1 MPSGFGRSFRAM
13 VPAILGLACAC
24 APVDTGVP
32 RHYLAITHSALN
44 RVSFFDLDSR
54 KVVGALPAQKLPHDL
69 LLSGDQ
75 RTLYVVNTGAQCITT
90 YHLDSPELWRRARA
104 FIRHNQVAA
113 PDPRAARLSD
123 AASVE
128 VGAPFEASAA
138 PLPPTGCLN
147 PDPVQT
153 LPAAVAEFHLTDPT
167 FPESVGVVH
176 ARVHAEAHHACFDC
190 HARSHGGK
198 PFGPVL
204 AEGGRSIV
212 LVHLAY
218 RNIVVLDAATFAVRR
233 RVPLEMS
240 QELMPVEVWLQPRT
254 DVAFVSCRNRIGLS
268 RPGQILVV
276 DLGTGHTL
284 KAIPAGIY
292 PWHLMPD
299 STGRRLFVNNFQSSR
314 ISVVDVARRAIV
326 DSFTVQNGPSTMLL
340 ASGGRRLY
348 VSCFYTH
355 RLLVVN
361 VVSHS
366 VEHSIPVGGNP
377 TSLLLRVDGQRLD
390 VLCGGES
397 EIDSIDLRSNTVVE
411 RWPLPSG
418 AYAFLP
424 VDGDRSG
431 RWPARATTPASNPK
445 GETP

>member
-1 MPSGFGRSFRAM
+1 MPSGFVRSFRAM
-13 VPAILGLACAC
+13 MPAMLGLACAC
-24 APVDTGVP
+24 GPVHTGVP
-32 RHYLAITHSALN
+32 HHYLAITHSALN
-44 RVSFFDLDSR
+44 RVSFFDLDAR

-75 RTLYVVNTGAQCITT
+75 RTLYVINTGAQCITT

-104 FIRHNQVAA
+104 FIRHNQA
-113 PDPRAARLSD
+113 
-123 AASVE
+123 
-128 VGAPFEASAA
+128 ASAA
-138 PLPPTGCLN
+138 PMPPTGCLN

-176 ARVHAEAHHACFDC
+176 AQAHAEAHHACFDC

-198 PFGPVL
+198 PFGPVF

-218 RNIVVLDAATFAVRR
+218 RNIVVLDAATLAVRR
-233 RVPLEMS
+233 RIPLEMS
-240 QELMPVEVWLQPRT
+240 QELMPVEVWLQPGT
-254 DVAFVSCRNRIGLS
+254 DVAFVSCRNRVGLS

-292 PWHLMPD
+292 PWHLLAD

-361 VVSHS
+361 LVSHS

-377 TSLLLRVDGQRLD
+377 TSLLLRVDGRRLD

-431 RWPARATTPASNPK
+431 RWPARATPPASNPK
-445 GETP
+445 GETL

>member
-13 VPAILGLACAC
+13 MPAMLGLACAC
-24 APVDTGVP
+24 APLGTGAP

-104 FIRHNQVAA
+104 FIRHNQ
-113 PDPRAARLSD
+113 
-123 AASVE
+123 
-128 VGAPFEASAA
+128 AA
-138 PLPPTGCLN
+138 PLPPTGYLN

-198 PFGPVL
+198 PFGPVF
-204 AEGGRSIV
+204 AEGGRGIV

-218 RNIVVLDAATFAVRR
+218 RNIVVLDAATLAVRR
-233 RVPLEMS
+233 RIPLEMS
-240 QELMPVEVWLQPRT
+240 QELMPVEIWLQPRT

-276 DLGTGHTL
+276 DLSTGHTL
-284 KAIPAGIY
+284 KAIPAVIY
-292 PWHLMPD
+292 PWHLLPD

-340 ASGGRRLY
+340 ASGGCRLY

-377 TSLLLRVDGQRLD
+377 TSLLLRVDGRRLD

-431 RWPARATTPASNPK
+431 RWPARATPPASNPK

>member
-1 MPSGFGRSFRAM
+1 MHLGLGRSVRAM
-13 VPAILGLACAC
+13 VSAALGLACAC

-69 LLSGDQ
+69 LLSGD
-75 RTLYVVNTGAQCITT
+75 RRSLYVVSTGAQCITT
-90 YHLDSPELWRRARA
+90 YHLDSPELWHRARA
-104 FIRHNQVAA
+104 FIRHNRAAA
-113 PDPRAARLSD
+113 PEPHAARLS
-123 AASVE
+123 A
-128 VGAPFEASAA
+128 GY
-138 PLPPTGCLN
+138 LN

-153 LPAAVAEFHLTDPT
+153 LPATVAEFHLTDPT

-176 ARVHAEAHHACFDC
+176 AGAHAEAHHACFDC
-190 HARSHGGK
+190 HARSLGGK
-198 PFGPVL
+198 PFGPVF

-233 RVPLEMS
+233 RIPLEMS
-240 QELMPVEVWLQPRT
+240 RELMPVEVWLQPGT

-268 RPGQILVV
+268 RPGEILVV

-292 PWHLMPD
+292 PWHLLPD
-299 STGRRLFVNNFQSSR
+299 STGQRLFVNNFQSSR

-340 ASGGRRLY
+340 ASGGLRLY

-361 VVSHS
+361 LVSHS
-366 VEHSIPVGGNP
+366 VEHSIPVGSNP
-377 TSLLLRVDGQRLD
+377 TSLLLRVDGRRLD

-397 EIDSIDLRSNTVVE
+397 EIASIDLRSNTVVE

-424 VDGDRSG
+424 VD
-431 RWPARATTPASNPK
+431 AASNPI
-445 GETP
+445 GATP

>member
-1 MPSGFGRSFRAM
+1 MPSGFVRSFRAM
-13 VPAILGLACAC
+13 MPAMLGLACAC
-24 APVDTGVP
+24 APLGTGAP

-75 RTLYVVNTGAQCITT
+75 RTLYVVNTGAQCMTT

-104 FIRHNQVAA
+104 FIRHKQA
-113 PDPRAARLSD
+113 
-123 AASVE
+123 AAS
-128 VGAPFEASAA
+128 F
-138 PLPPTGCLN
+138 PPTRYLN

-167 FPESVGVVH
+167 FPESVGIVH

-198 PFGPVL
+198 PFGPVF

-218 RNIVVLDAATFAVRR
+218 RNIVVLDAATLAVRR
-233 RVPLEMS
+233 RIPLEMS
-240 QELMPVEVWLQPRT
+240 QELMPVEVWLQPGT

-284 KAIPAGIY
+284 KVIPAGIY
-292 PWHLMPD
+292 PWHLLPD
-299 STGRRLFVNNFQSSR
+299 ATGRRLFVNNFQSSR

-326 DSFTVQNGPSTMLL
+326 DSITVQNGPSTMLL

-361 VVSHS
+361 LVSHS

-377 TSLLLRVDGQRLD
+377 TSLLIRDDGRRLD

-424 VDGDRSG
+424 VDAVSK
-431 RWPARATTPASNPK
+431 PK